1 MMKRMEDRKI
11 KHAWRHCRSRW
22 KQCAGIGLS
31 AVLIFTASYGCGR
44 QKTTDEAQERE
55 PVTFSAIFTINPET
69 GVVDKKEIADA
80 FNLAYEGQYHLD
92 VDYQMFA
99 ADAYRDRIKELHV
112 QDKLPTII
120 TDVAIDTEFYEM
132 LVNNDRLVDLSEYM
146 DDEWRNAVR
155 SDVLKQ
161 CSEVDGSIYLSPIAS
176 PIYSFSGIFYNRV
189 ILASAGYD
197 TVPSDWEGFFEC
209 LDKLAS
215 MGYTP
220 LSLHGSENFWSPML
234 LATAYLARN
243 TEGQL
248 FLSEQFPQN
257 YDTTQV
263 RDMFTM
269 LKRLYDYTYDD
280 ALDVGYET
288 AQSRFLAGETAMLA
302 NGYWILETL
311 TKDQQEK
318 FGFAPFPGNVLM
330 ASPSMTAWSVTTG
343 YDEATTKAAV
353 EFLKYRT
360 LQSKESSDAFVNSGG
375 SAILRD
381 YKTSV
386 KKAVYVFP
394 NYQLK
399 WSQRIQNSFFNEYL
413 SQYIQNAVSLD
424 DFIAEMN
431 NAARRSSE

>member
-11 KHAWRHCRSRW
+11 KHACRHCHSRW
-22 KQCAGIGLS
+22 QRCMGIGLS
-31 AVLIFTASYGCGR
+31 AALGFTMLSGCGR
-44 QKTTDEAQERE
+44 QKTTDEPQESE

-69 GVVDKKEIADA
+69 GVVDKKEVADD
-80 FNLAYEGQYHLD
+80 FNQTYEGQYHLD
-92 VDYQMFA
+92 VDYQMLA
-99 ADAYRDRIKELHV
+99 ADAYRDRIKELNV

-146 DDEWRNAVR
+146 DDEWRTAVR

-161 CSEVDGSIYLSPIAS
+161 CSEADGSIYLSPIAS

-209 LDKLAS
+209 LDKLSS

-220 LSLHGSENFWSPML
+220 LSLHGSETFWSPML
-234 LATAYLARN
+234 LATSYLAKD
-243 TEGQL
+243 TKGQL

-257 YDTTQV
+257 YDTVQV

-288 AQSRFLAGETAMLA
+288 AQSRFFAGETAMLA
-302 NGYWILETL
+302 NGYWFLETL

-381 YKTSV
+381 YKASV

-413 SQYIQNAVSLD
+413 PQYIQNAVSLD

-431 NAARRSSE
+431 NAARRASE